1 MYKNACCPL
10 KCHNISIQQLDWPI
24 QEVALVKYSF
34 DSRTIC
40 SFGQKFPILFPLFS
54 RKSVWKTEWWPSRKK
69 NGEKKHKKKN
79 FKQLFN
85 KVDIHYRS
93 VGAIVVHAYTW
104 TKEEIQCARDSLY
117 MNWIEAKSIKKT
129 SSRYF
134 WRMNSNSARIVIER
148 ITKQTHSKWCARFC
162 VRNSSDG

>member
-1 MYKNACCPL
+1 MSQYFYSAAGLADSGGGPGQVFIRFSKHL
-10 KCHNISIQQLDWPI
+10 FFRTKVSDFVSSLFTEKCMENWMM
-24 QEVALVKYSF
+24 
-34 DSRTIC
+34 
-40 SFGQKFPILFPLFS
+40 
-54 RKSVWKTEWWPSRKK
+54 TEQKK

-104 TKEEIQCARDSLY
+104 TKEEIYCARDSLY